1 MYPYLRLHVELQPK
15 DGGTAEALTAPRL
28 RRVLG
33 KAFVDGWCPFGRPR
47 CQDDAR
53 RPAEELCPQAG
64 SCPYGVLYAASRS
77 GRPPFALHVPPSGGY
92 VELTLFGPAWRLY
105 GWTLLAFERALARG
119 LGKRRQ
125 RWRITRVLR
134 VRPEQG
140 GEELCGGKLAAL
152 PSDVEPDVFTL
163 TADRYLVPRPVG
175 VELMSPTRFVRDG
188 RLLLEGAVPFE
199 VLVGRVLDRFRGLYG
214 DRASEI
220 LRPSVRSAIETR
232 ASAVGLVEDET
243 RWVEVKDYSARNRT
257 ELLLGGKMG
266 RMVYGEGASSYLPI
280 LTAGE
285 ILHVGKNPASGCG
298 RMRVVFD
305 N

>member
-1 MYPYLRLHVELQPK
+1 MYLRLRVELKLK
-15 DGGTAEALTAPRL
+15 DGGAGEALTAPRL

-47 CQDDAR
+47 CQDDAKR
-53 RPAEELCPQAG
+53 TAEELCPQAG

-77 GRPPFALHVPPSGGY
+77 GRPPFALYVPSSGES

-105 GWTLLAFERALARG
+105 GWVLLALEGALAAG
-119 LGKRRQ
+119 LGKRREQ
-125 RWRITRVLR
+125 WEIARVVR
-134 VRPEQG
+134 VRPERD
-140 GEELCGGKLAAL
+140 GEELCGDELEDL
-152 PSDVEPDVFTL
+152 PSDVEPDVFSL
-163 TADRYLVPRPVG
+163 TTDRYLVPRPVG
-175 VELMSPTRFVRDG
+175 VELLSPTRFVRDG
-188 RLLLEGAVPFE
+188 RLVHEGAVPFE

-214 DRASEI
+214 DGASEI
-220 LRPSVRSAIETR
+220 LRPSVRTAIEAR

-243 RWVEVKDYSARNRT
+243 RWVEVKDYSARSRS

-280 LTAGE
+280 LEAGE

-298 RMRVVFD
+298 RMRVIFD